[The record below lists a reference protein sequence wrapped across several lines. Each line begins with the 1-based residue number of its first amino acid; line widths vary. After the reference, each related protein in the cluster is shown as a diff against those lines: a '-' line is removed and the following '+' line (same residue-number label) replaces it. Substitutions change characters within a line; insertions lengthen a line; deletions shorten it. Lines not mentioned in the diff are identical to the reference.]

1 MILPWTWT
9 ATAAISTCETTNGDS
24 KSPRGGGTQIATC
37 SGDLAH
43 TCRAEKDRWAGQ
55 RRSRERAAGERVAE
69 NLLAVR
75 WATHAAIMVDH
86 SRSVDQSLLR
96 AVHSRLPRMIRQAT
110 ADKLR
115 KKKAA
120 HSNCLK
126 SAPPFPFP
134 FPLPLIQLETKISRL
149 GVVAHTHTRPA

>member
-24 KSPRGGGTQIATC
+24 KSPREGGGGAHRSQRA
-37 SGDLAH
+37 LAILR
-43 TCRAEKDRWAGQ
+43 TRAGQ
-55 RRSRERAAGERVAE
+55 SRSRERAAGERVAE

-110 ADKLR
+110 ADKIRIKSSAQQLP
-115 KKKAA
+115 KKCP
-120 HSNCLK
+120 S
-126 SAPPFPFP
+126 
-134 FPLPLIQLETKISRL
+134 PLPLLPFSPSPL
-149 GVVAHTHTRPA
+149 SS